1 MSGKRE
7 RSTLNDAIFVM
18 VTVVFF
24 ISLWCVLDMEPETW
38 LPIVGLYVSSAYL
51 LPQYWNIMMKG
62 EE

>member
-1 MSGKRE
+1 MNAKRE
-7 RSTLNDAIFVM
+7 RSTLSDAIFVL

-24 ISLWCVLDMEPETW
+24 ISLWCVLDMEPEKW
-38 LPIVGLYVSSAYL
+38 LPIVGLYASMTYL

>member
-1 MSGKRE
+1 MNARRE
-7 RSTLNDAIFVM
+7 RSTLSDAIFVL

-24 ISLWCVLDMEPETW
+24 ISLWCVLDMEPRTW
-38 LPIVGLYVSSAYL
+38 LPIVGLYASTAYL